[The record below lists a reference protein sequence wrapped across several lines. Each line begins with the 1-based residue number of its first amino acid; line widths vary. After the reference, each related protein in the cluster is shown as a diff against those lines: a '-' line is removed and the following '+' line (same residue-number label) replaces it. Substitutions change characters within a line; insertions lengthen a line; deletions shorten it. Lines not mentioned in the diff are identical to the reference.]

1 MTVSGFVLISTA
13 QGYPAPGWLAAL
25 DARPSRG
32 WRADQIG
39 PGLYLFRR
47 TERACVYEM
56 TGEDVLIG
64 RLARPLA
71 SGLDGLGRDSFRKA
85 AQRLQSETWGEYVL
99 VRRAPV
105 SGELAV
111 YRDPGGALEALTW
124 RGTGLSVCA
133 SETPAWLDPALPPD
147 LALDWTGIAAM
158 ATNPTLQT
166 AGCALNGI
174 HALTPGE
181 VWAGGRAHQ
190 LWRPADF
197 IAVRPPRSRSSPAVL
212 AEVVGDAVGRLA
224 EGRVLLEVSGG
235 LDSAIVAGCL
245 PGGQLAAAVNYFV
258 RDRQGDE
265 RVFAR
270 AVAARAGT
278 PLIEV
283 EKPETALDLQV
294 LAQASCSP
302 RPALNLFDHAHDADI
317 ANRCRALGIDTLMT
331 GQGGDDVFFQSPTA
345 LIVADGLRHGISLD
359 DLCGLAR
366 WQSRS
371 VYGLWW
377 AGAAAA
383 LRRPD
388 LAPRRPKH
396 ATAQAW
402 AAVAEAP
409 PHPWLTGLESLPPGK
424 SLQVAGLANAL
435 IVKGAS
441 RRGEVAALRHPLLA
455 QPVIEYCLGVSTP
468 DLTRGRDRGL
478 ARVTF
483 ANIVPAEIAERV
495 TKGRM
500 SAHYGRVLA
509 AALGEIRPLLLEGR
523 LAGAGVVDIAVLEE
537 ALTPEALIWRAGYGA
552 IINLLM
558 LELWVRAWTERLAR
572 RGRVVD
578 LA

>member
-13 QGYPAPGWLAAL
+13 QGFPAPGWLAAL
-25 DARPSRG
+25 DARPARG
-32 WRADQIG
+32 WRGDQIG

-47 TERACVYEM
+47 TERACAYAM
-56 TGEDVLIG
+56 AGGDVLIG

-71 SGLDGLGRDSFRKA
+71 GGLDSLDYESFVRA
-85 AQRLQSETWGEYVL
+85 ARRLQVDTWGEYVF

-105 SGELAV
+105 SGDFAV
-111 YRDPGGALEALTW
+111 YRDPGGGLEALTW

-133 SETPAWLDPALPPD
+133 SESPVWLDPALPPD
-147 LALDWTGIAAM
+147 LALDWTAIAAM

-166 AGCALNGI
+166 AGCALTGI

-181 VWAGGRAHQ
+181 AWEGGQAQQ
-190 LWRPADF
+190 LWRPADHV
-197 IAVRPPRSRSSPAVL
+197 AVWPPRSRSSPVTL

-245 PGGQLAAAVNYFV
+245 PRRRLTAAVNYFV

-265 RVFAR
+265 RRFAR
-270 AVAARAGT
+270 AVAVRAGT
-278 PLIEV
+278 PLTEV
-283 EKPETALDLQV
+283 EKPEAALDLQV
-294 LAQASCSP
+294 LAEASSGP
-302 RPALNLFDHAHDADI
+302 RPALNSFDHAHDADI
-317 ANRCRALGIDTLMT
+317 AIRCQALGIDTLMT
-331 GQGGDDVFFQSPTA
+331 GQGGDDVFFQSPTP
-345 LIVADGLRHGISLD
+345 LIVADGYRHGIRLD
-359 DLCGLAR
+359 ELCGVAR

-371 VYGLWW
+371 VYGLLW

-383 LRRPD
+383 LRGPD
-388 LAPRRPKH
+388 FAPRRPAH

-402 AAVAEAP
+402 AAVAKAP
-409 PHPWLTGLESLPPGK
+409 PHPWLAGLEAAPSGK
-424 SLQVAGLANAL
+424 VMQVAGLANAL

-455 QPVIEYCLGVSTP
+455 QPVVEYCLGVSTP

-478 ARVTF
+478 ARLAF
-483 ANIVPAEIAERV
+483 ADVAPAAIIERV

-509 AALGEIRPLLLEGR
+509 AALGEIRPLLLEGQ
-523 LAGAGVVDIAVLEE
+523 LAGAGVVDTTVLDK

-558 LELWVRAWTERLAR
+558 LELWVCGWTERWAR
-572 RGRVVD
+572 HGRVGD

>member
-13 QGYPAPGWLAAL
+13 QGSQAPGWLAAL
-25 DARPSRG
+25 EARPSRG
-32 WRADQIG
+32 WRAGQIG

-47 TERACVYEM
+47 SQRACAYAM
-56 TGEDVLIG
+56 TGDDVLIG

-71 SGLDGLGRDSFRKA
+71 DGLDGLDRDSFRKA
-85 AQRLQSETWGEYVL
+85 AQRLQSETWGEYVF

-111 YRDPGGALEALTW
+111 YRDPGGGLEALTW

-147 LALDWTGIAAM
+147 LAFDWTAIAAM

-166 AGCALNGI
+166 AGCALSGI

-181 VWAGGRAHQ
+181 AWVGGKAQQ
-190 LWRPADF
+190 LWRPADH
-197 IAVRPPRSRSSPAVL
+197 VGLRPPRSRSSPAAL

-235 LDSAIVAGCL
+235 LDSAIVAGCI
-245 PGGQLAAAVNYFV
+245 PGGRLAAAVNYFV

-278 PLIEV
+278 PLTEV
-283 EKPETALDLQV
+283 EKPEAALDLQV
-294 LAQASCSP
+294 LAEASSGP

-317 ANRCRALGIDTLMT
+317 ADRCLALGIDTLMT
-331 GQGGDDVFFQSPTA
+331 GQGGDDVFFQSPTP

-377 AGAAAA
+377 AGAVAA
-383 LRRPD
+383 LRGPN
-388 LAPRRPKH
+388 LTPRRPSH

-402 AAVAEAP
+402 SAVAEAP
-409 PHPWLTGLESLPPGK
+409 PHPWLSGLDAAPPAK
-424 SLQVAGLANAL
+424 VLQVAGLANAL

-441 RRGEVAALRHPLLA
+441 RRGEAAALRHPLLA
-455 QPVIEYCLGVSTP
+455 QPVVEYCLGVSAP

-478 ARVTF
+478 AREAF
-483 ANIVPAEIAERV
+483 ADTVPAMIAERV

-523 LAGAGVVDIAVLEE
+523 LAGAGVVDIAVLGE
-537 ALTPEALIWRAGYGA
+537 ALAPEALIWRAGYGA

-558 LELWVRAWTERLAR
+558 LELWVRAWTERLESP
-572 RGRVVD
+572 
-578 LA
+578 

>member
-1 MTVSGFVLISTA
+1 MIVSGFVLISTA
-13 QGYPAPGWLAAL
+13 QASPAPGWLAAL
-25 DARPSRG
+25 VARPPQG

-39 PGLYLFRR
+39 PGSHLLRR
-47 TERACVYEM
+47 VERGCAIEVTDGDM
-56 TGEDVLIG
+56 LIG

-71 SGLDGLGRDSFRKA
+71 GGLDRLGRVSFLEA
-85 AQRLQSETWGEYVL
+85 ARRLQSETWGDYVL

-124 RGTGLSVCA
+124 CATRLAVCA
-133 SETPAWLDPALPPD
+133 SELPAWLGPALPTD
-147 LALDWTGIAAM
+147 LALDWTMIGAM
-158 ATNPTLQT
+158 AINPTLQT
-166 AGCALNGI
+166 AGCALKGI

-181 VWAGGRAHQ
+181 AWLEKRAHQ
-190 LWRPADF
+190 LWRPADHV
-197 IAVRPPRSRSSPAVL
+197 AVRPPRSRSSPAAL

-245 PGGQLAAAVNYFV
+245 PQGRLTAAVNYFV

-265 RVFAR
+265 RTFAR
-270 AVAARAGT
+270 AVAERAGA
-278 PLIEV
+278 PLAEV
-283 EKPETALDLQV
+283 EMPEAALDLQV
-294 LAQASCSP
+294 LAEGSGGP
-302 RPALNLFDHAHDADI
+302 RPALNLFDQGHDADI
-317 ANRCRALGIDTLMT
+317 ATRCRALGIDTLMT
-331 GQGGDDVFFQSPTA
+331 GQGGDDVFFQSPTP
-345 LIVADGLRHGISLD
+345 LIVADGFRHGILLD
-359 DLCGLAR
+359 ELCGLAR

-377 AGAAAA
+377 AGVAAA
-383 LRRPD
+383 LRGPD
-388 LAPRRPKH
+388 LAPRRPRH
-396 ATAQAW
+396 AAARAL

-409 PHPWLTGLESLPPGK
+409 PHPWLAGLESAPPGK
-424 SLQVAGLANAL
+424 VLQIAGLANAL

-441 RRGEVAALRHPLLA
+441 RRGEAAALRHPLLA
-455 QPVIEYCLGVSTP
+455 QPVVEYCLGVSTP

-478 ARVTF
+478 ARLAF
-483 ANIVPAEIAERV
+483 ANVVPAEIAERV

-509 AALGEIRPLLLEGR
+509 DAMGKIRPLLLEGR
-523 LAGAGVVDIAVLEE
+523 LAGAGVVDTTVLEE

-558 LELWVRAWTERLAR
+558 LELWVRAWTERLAAAPSQ
-572 RGRVVD
+572 